1 MTEKTAQ
8 VSADADNA
16 SKEIDQAQQIWNEL
30 EAEDFEGAASP
41 EDEPLISAQDPPDAG
56 QGQDEPKTKPT
67 AGKPEED
74 LAAQNERLRHSIES
88 DKGRISALTK
98 KTAYLQAK
106 LDRLE
111 STKREI
117 QTTATTPE
125 TKQGLAKVK
134 DEYSDFSPLV
144 EMAEAN
150 DKVLSQIVANA
161 DADIE
166 DTKGQLKEL
175 IDQQNQIFM
184 NEHPDGLKVIADN
197 AAVFREWIQ
206 DQPRQIRDAFKRN
219 EVDIVDGQSAALV
232 VASFKE
238 SLQLAATGNAPA
250 PNSTSTLQA
259 RREKQLAGAQ
269 SQRSTA
275 ATITTPAPGPGDDA
289 AAHWNYFERLDQE
302 KRNRR

>member
-8 VSADADNA
+8 VSTDADNA
-16 SKEIDQAQQIWNEL
+16 SKEIDEAQQLWNEL
-30 EAEDFEGAASP
+30 EAEDSNGEASP
-41 EDEPLISAQDPPDAG
+41 DDEPLVSAQGAPDAQ
-56 QGQDEPKTKPT
+56 QGQDDQRSETTNGKPT
-67 AGKPEED
+67 ED

-98 KTAYLQAK
+98 KAASLQAK

-111 STKREI
+111 NTKREI

-150 DKVLSQIVANA
+150 DKVLNQIVANA

-175 IDQQNQIFM
+175 IDQQNEIFEK
-184 NEHPDGLKVIADN
+184 EHPDGLDVIRQN

-275 ATITTPAPGPGDDA
+275 ATVTTPAPGPGDSPE
-289 AAHWNYFERLDQE
+289 AHWDHFERLDQE